1 MGLPRDPRYRRD
13 DPFYGAL
20 FGWSAEIDPRP
31 EAGGYGVFTLR
42 GKNVAGVGPQMTP
55 DMPPNRQ
62 VYVTVADV
70 DESVAKATAAGGK
83 VVMGPLDV
91 FDAGRMAVLQDS
103 VGSFASIWQPRAH
116 IGAQLVNE
124 PGTFTWSE
132 LATSDLPA
140 ARDFYQ
146 SVFGWGVESESG
158 GDKAAIFTVGG
169 RIVCGAHA
177 AGEGEFPTWS
187 VWFAVGDGD
196 ASAARVTELGGSI
209 LMPPTD
215 MDFGRGRSSPT
226 PKGPSSA
233 SAR

>member
-1 MGLPRDPRYRRD
+1 M
-13 DPFYGAL
+13 
-20 FGWSAEIDPRP
+20 
-31 EAGGYGVFTLR
+31 
-42 GKNVAGVGPQMTP
+42 
-55 DMPPNRQ
+55 
-62 VYVTVADV
+62 
-70 DESVAKATAAGGK
+70 AKATAAGGK